1 MRAEDKQL
9 TRSISGNNQFII
21 PVFQRDYCWTEEQ
34 CKQLWE
40 DVMSAR
46 SDKRHF
52 LGSIVYIENDSRTD
66 FQSWLLIDGQQRLTT
81 ITLLLIAIRDHINE
95 DDWEP
100 SDDDSPT
107 SEKLNSNFLKNQ
119 SESDKDRKFKL
130 VLRRKDNDT
139 LRDLVENQFD
149 VELSKDYSQLIV
161 GAYEFF
167 RQCLQEPGVDLDDL
181 YRNIGH
187 LDIVDVKLEQ
197 DKDNPQLVF
206 ESMNSTGVDLNQ
218 SDLIRN
224 YLLMGISESEQT
236 RLYDYYWRKIE
247 LSFLNH
253 PHTFDLFLRDYVA
266 LKSVSDQQV
275 RVDAIYDA
283 FKEFW
288 APSSSIGLEDLLTDM
303 VRFAR
308 YYASFSGIPSEQL
321 PAQSDRLSKALAN
334 MRSLHTTQG
343 VLAMCLFDC
352 YERDKLTI
360 EDFIHAITLI
370 ESYVLRRAIIGLD
383 TRSYWKVFTGI
394 AYRLD
399 VNTSVLD
406 ALKVAFARLD
416 GKIYF
421 PTDEEFKRSLQEKDI
436 STLRVCRH
444 ILDQLE
450 NAGQKEPSPVSEYSI
465 EHIMPVNIEN
475 VPEWKRM
482 LGNNWQSI
490 HNKWLNRLGN
500 LTLTA
505 YNSEYSNYP
514 FEKKKE
520 IDGGFNESA
529 VRLNNYVRQQSQ
541 WTATQIEERGKN
553 LISKGL
559 EIWPHHHADETSIQ
573 DAEIVDLRNRANT
586 RSSDDIE
593 MGDHVRQ
600 ILNEAQKH
608 VQSLGDVIVVA
619 EDNSV
624 CCHRPRAGVFAEL
637 SPMTHYLRIF
647 LPLEFNELDDQ
658 RDLNVEDI
666 SNWKRVTRRT
676 QTDFNL
682 SIGCWTLEDIELAM
696 HMIRQSFDKI

>member
-9 TRSISGNNQFII
+9 TKSITGNNQFII

-40 DVMSAR
+40 DVMSA
-46 SDKRHF
+46 SDKTHF
-52 LGSIVYIENDSRTD
+52 LGSIVYVENDSRTD
-66 FQSWLLIDGQQRLTT
+66 FQSWLVIDGQQRLTT
-81 ITLLLIAIRDHINE
+81 ITLLLIAIRDHI
-95 DDWEP
+95 DDVGWEP
-100 SDDDSPT
+100 SDSDSPT
-107 SEKLNSNFLKNQ
+107 SEKLNSKFLKNQ
-119 SESDKDRKFKL
+119 SESDKDRMFKL

-139 LRDLVENQFD
+139 LRALVENQFEFD
-149 VELSKDYSQLIV
+149 LNKKSSQPIV
-161 GAYEFF
+161 DAYVFF

-197 DKDNPQLVF
+197 GKDNPQLVF

-224 YLLMGISESEQT
+224 YLLMGMSESEQT
-236 RLYDYYWRKIE
+236 QLYDDYWSKIE

-253 PHTFDLFLRDYVA
+253 PYIFDLFLRDYVA
-266 LKSVSDQQV
+266 LKTVSDQQAQ
-275 RVDAIYDA
+275 VDAIYDA
-283 FKEFW
+283 FKEYW
-288 APSSSIGLEDLLTDM
+288 APSSRIGLEDLLTDM

-321 PAQSDRLSKALAN
+321 PVQSDKLSKALAN

-343 VLAMCLFDC
+343 VLAMRLFDF
-352 YERDKLTI
+352 YKRQQLTLD
-360 EDFIHAITLI
+360 EFIHAVTLI
-370 ESYVLRRAIIGLD
+370 ESYVLRRDVIGLE
-383 TRSYWKVFTGI
+383 TRSYWKVFTRV
-394 AYRLD
+394 AHRLD
-399 VNTSVLD
+399 DNTSVLE

-421 PTDEEFKRSLQEKDI
+421 PTDEEFKRSLQEKDLY
-436 STLRVCRH
+436 TLRVCRH

-465 EHIMPVNIEN
+465 EHIMPVKIEN
-475 VPEWKRM
+475 VPEWQRM

-505 YNSEYSNYP
+505 YNSEYWNHP
-514 FEKKKE
+514 FERKKE

-529 VRLNNYVRQQSQ
+529 VRLNEYVRKKSQ
-541 WTATQIEERGKN
+541 WTANEIKERGKK
-553 LISKGL
+553 LTHKGL
-559 EIWPHHHADETSIQ
+559 KIWPHHHADEMSIQ
-573 DAEIVDLRNRANT
+573 EAEITDLRNRAET
-586 RSSDDIE
+586 SSPDDIE
-593 MGDHVRQ
+593 MSDDVRQ
-600 ILNEAQKH
+600 ILNETLEQVQKL
-608 VQSLGDVIVVA
+608 VDVIVVT
-619 EDNSV
+619 EQNSV
-624 CCHRPRAGVFAEL
+624 CCYRPRAGVFAEL
-637 SPMTHYLRIF
+637 SPMKNYLRIY

-658 RDLNVEDI
+658 LDLYVEDV
-666 SNWKRVTRRT
+666 SNRKRVQHRT
-676 QTDFNL
+676 QNDFNL
-682 SIGCWTLEDIELAM
+682 LINYLTLDGIEPAM